1 MEFNQLRAFA
11 AVAETGQ
18 LTRAAER
25 LHLSQPAL
33 SAQIKALEEELAVR
47 LFERTPNGMQ
57 PTRAGR
63 ELLAHGEKVLAA
75 AEGLRQAARAVRGE
89 AAGRLRIGTLSDPQ
103 SIRLGDILGRAVER
117 FPLLELELH
126 QEITGAALEAVRD
139 GSLDA
144 SFYYG
149 ELTAAHVDG
158 LALRE
163 LVYCVAAPA
172 GWKQRID
179 GAGWRE
185 LAALPWIVTPK
196 ISTHH
201 RLMRTIFSEHDVA
214 PAKVIE
220 ADNESVI
227 SNLVASGLGVSL
239 MREDLALGRAREVCI
254 WSKVRVRT
262 TLWFIYRAERE
273 SDPLVAALINVVAET
288 WRVPSPVAPER
299 AGAAEHG

>member
-149 ELTAAHVDG
+149 ELTAPHVDG

-227 SNLVASGLGVSL
+227 SNLVGSGLGLSL
-239 MREDLALGRAREVCI
+239 MRLEHALERERDVCI
-254 WSKVRVRT
+254 WPKARVRT
-262 TLWFIYRAERE
+262 TLWFIYRAERA
-273 SDPLVAALINVVAET
+273 SDPLIAALLKVVAEA
-288 WRVPSPVAPER
+288 WQLPSPLGRKHAT
-299 AGAAEHG
+299 AA

>member
-33 SAQIKALEEELAVR
+33 SAQIKALEEELGVR
-47 LFERTPNGMQ
+47 LFERTPNGMLA
-57 PTRAGR
+57 TRAGR
-63 ELLAHGEKVLAA
+63 ELLVHGEKVLAA
-75 AEGLRQAARAVRGE
+75 AEGLRQAARSVRGE

-149 ELTAAHVDG
+149 ELTSPQVDG
-158 LALRE
+158 LALRD
-163 LVYCVAAPA
+163 LIYCVAAPA
-172 GWKQRID
+172 AWKQRID

-185 LAALPWIVTPK
+185 LAALPWIVTPP

-201 RLMRTIFSEHDVA
+201 RLMHAIFSEHDVA

-227 SNLVASGLGVSL
+227 SNLVASGLGLSL
-239 MREDLALGRAREVCI
+239 MRLDHALERERDVCI
-254 WSKVRVRT
+254 WQKARVRT
-262 TLWFIYRAERE
+262 TLWFIYRAERKA
-273 SDPLVAALINVVAET
+273 DPLIAALLKVVAEA
-288 WRVPSPVAPER
+288 WNLPSPLER
-299 AGAAEHG
+299 KQATAA

>member
-1 MEFNQLRAFA
+1 MELYQLRAFA
-11 AVAETGQ
+11 AVADTGQ

-33 SAQIKALEEELAVR
+33 SAQIKALEEELEVR

-57 PTRAGR
+57 ATRAGR
-63 ELLAHGEKVLAA
+63 ELLAHGEKVLAD
-75 AEGLRQAARAVRGE
+75 AEALRQAAGAVRGE

-126 QEITGAALEAVRD
+126 HEITGAALEAVRD

-149 ELTAAHVDG
+149 DITSPQVSG

-163 LVYCVAAPA
+163 LIYCVAAPVE
-172 GWKQRID
+172 WKRSN
-179 GAGWRE
+179 GSPGWRE
-185 LAALPWIVTPK
+185 LAALPWIVTPQ
-196 ISTHH
+196 ISSHH
-201 RLMRTIFSEHDVA
+201 RLIRTIFSEHDVA

-227 SNLVASGLGVSL
+227 SNLVGAGLGPSL
-239 MREDLALGRAREVCI
+239 LRLDLALARGLC
-254 WSKVRVRT
+254 
-262 TLWFIYRAERE
+262 
-273 SDPLVAALINVVAET
+273 
-288 WRVPSPVAPER
+288 
-299 AGAAEHG
+299 

>member
-1 MEFNQLRAFA
+1 MELYQLRAFA
-11 AVAETGQ
+11 AVADTGQ

-33 SAQIKALEEELAVR
+33 SAQIKALEEELEVR
-47 LFERTPNGMQ
+47 LFERTPSGMQ

-63 ELLAHGEKVLAA
+63 ELLAHAEKVLAA
-75 AEGLRQAARAVRGE
+75 SDALRRAARAVRGE
-89 AAGRLRIGTLSDPQ
+89 VAGRLRIGTLSDPQ
-103 SIRLGDILGRAVER
+103 FIRLGDVLGRAVER
-117 FPLLELELH
+117 YPLLELELH
-126 QEITGAALEAVRD
+126 HEITGAALEAVRD

-149 ELTAAHVDG
+149 DITSPQVAG
-158 LALRE
+158 LALTE

-172 GWKQRID
+172 EWQSRID

-185 LAALPWIVTPK
+185 LAALPWIVTPP

-201 RLMRTIFSEHDVA
+201 RLLQAIFSEHGVA

-220 ADNESVI
+220 ADAEAVI

-239 MREDLALGRAREVCI
+239 MREDLARVRERAGEVCI
-254 WSKVRVRT
+254 WPNARVRT
-262 TLWFIYRAERE
+262 TLWFIYRAERG
-273 SDPLVAALINVVAET
+273 SDPLIGALLNVVAET
-288 WRVPSPVAPER
+288 WQVPAAPEQVGF
-299 AGAAEHG
+299 A

>member
-1 MEFNQLRAFA
+1 MELYQLRAFA
-11 AVAETGQ
+11 AVADTGQ

-33 SAQIKALEEELAVR
+33 SAQIKALEEELEVR

-57 PTRAGR
+57 ATRAGR

-75 AEGLRQAARAVRGE
+75 AEALRQAARAVRGE

-126 QEITGAALEAVRD
+126 HEITGAALEAVRD

-149 ELTAAHVDG
+149 DITSPQVGG
-158 LALRE
+158 LALRD
-163 LVYCVAAPA
+163 LVYCVAAPVE
-172 GWKQRID
+172 WKQRID

-185 LAALPWIVTPK
+185 LAALPWIVTPQ

-227 SNLVASGLGVSL
+227 SNLVGAGLGLSL
-239 MREDLALGRAREVCI
+239 MRLDLALERGVCI
-254 WSKVRVRT
+254 WPKARVRT
-262 TLWFIYRAERE
+262 TLWFIYRAERA
-273 SDPLVAALINVVAET
+273 SDPLIAARLKVVAET
-288 WRVPSPVAPER
+288 WQLPSREARKQVT
-299 AGAAEHG
+299 AA

>member
-1 MEFNQLRAFA
+1 MELYQLRAFA
-11 AVAETGQ
+11 AVADSGQ

-33 SAQIKALEEELAVR
+33 SAQIKALEEELEVR

-57 PTRAGR
+57 ATRVGR
-63 ELLAHGEKVLAA
+63 ELLAHAEKVLAA
-75 AEGLRQAARAVRGE
+75 AEALRQAASAVHGE

-103 SIRLGDILGRAVER
+103 FIRLGDILSKAVER

-126 QEITGAALEAVRD
+126 HEITGAALEAVRD

-149 ELTAAHVDG
+149 DIASPQVAG

-172 GWKQRID
+172 EWKVRIA
-179 GAGWRE
+179 GADWRE
-185 LAALPWIVTPK
+185 LAALPWIVTPP

-201 RLMRTIFSEHDVA
+201 RLLQTIFSEHDVA

-227 SNLVASGLGVSL
+227 SNLVASGLGLSL
-239 MREDLALGRAREVCI
+239 MREDLAHERERADEVCI
-254 WSKVRVRT
+254 WPKAQVRT
-262 TLWFIYRAERE
+262 TLWFIYRAERAA
-273 SDPLVAALINVVAET
+273 DPLIAALLKVVAET
-288 WRVPSPVAPER
+288 WQLPAPAAPEQVKV
-299 AGAAEHG
+299 A

>member
-33 SAQIKALEEELAVR
+33 SAQIKALEEELGVR

-63 ELLAHGEKVLAA
+63 ELLVHGEKVLAA
-75 AEGLRQAARAVRGE
+75 AEGLRQAARSVRGE

-149 ELTAAHVDG
+149 DLTAPHVDG

-201 RLMRTIFSEHDVA
+201 RLMRTIFSEHGVA

-227 SNLVASGLGVSL
+227 SNLVGSGLGLSL
-239 MREDLALGRAREVCI
+239 MRLDHALERERDVCI
-254 WSKVRVRT
+254 WPKARVRT

-273 SDPLVAALINVVAET
+273 SDPLIAALLKVVAEA
-288 WRVPSPVAPER
+288 WQLPSPLGRKQAT
-299 AGAAEHG
+299 AA

>member
-1 MEFNQLRAFA
+1 MELYQLRAFA
-11 AVAETGQ
+11 AVADTGQ

-33 SAQIKALEEELAVR
+33 SAQIKALEEELEVR
-47 LFERTPNGMQ
+47 LFERTSNGMHA
-57 PTRAGR
+57 TRAGR

-75 AEGLRQAARAVRGE
+75 AEALRQAARAVRGE

-126 QEITGAALEAVRD
+126 HEITGAALEAVRD

-149 ELTAAHVDG
+149 DITSPQVGG

-172 GWKQRID
+172 EWKHRID

-185 LAALPWIVTPK
+185 LVALPWIVTPE

-201 RLMRTIFSEHDVA
+201 RLMRTIFSEHGVA
-214 PAKVIE
+214 PARVIE

-227 SNLVASGLGVSL
+227 SSLVGSGLGLSL
-239 MREDLALGRAREVCI
+239 MRLDLALERKRDVCI
-254 WSKVRVRT
+254 WPKARVRT
-262 TLWFIYRAERE
+262 TLWFIYRAERA
-273 SDPLVAALINVVAET
+273 SDPLIAALLKVVAET
-288 WRVPSPVAPER
+288 WQLPHGEARKQVT
-299 AGAAEHG
+299 AA

>member
-1 MEFNQLRAFA
+1 MELYQLRAFA
-11 AVAETGQ
+11 AVADAGQ

-25 LHLSQPAL
+25 LHISQPAL
-33 SAQIKALEEELAVR
+33 SAQIKALEEELEVR

-63 ELLAHGEKVLAA
+63 ELLEHAEKVLST
-75 AEGLRQAARAVRGE
+75 AEALRQAARAVRGE

-103 SIRLGDILGRAVER
+103 FIRLGDVLGKAVER

-126 QEITGAALEAVRD
+126 HEITGAALEAVRD

-149 ELTAAHVDG
+149 DITSPQVAG

-163 LVYCVAAPA
+163 LVYRIAAPA
-172 GWKQRID
+172 EWKDRID

-185 LAALPWIVTPK
+185 LAALPWIVTPP

-201 RLMRTIFSEHDVA
+201 RLMRTIFSAHDVT

-227 SNLVASGLGVSL
+227 SNLVASGLGLSL
-239 MREDLALGRAREVCI
+239 MREDLARVRERDGEVCI
-254 WSKVRVRT
+254 WPQARVRT

-273 SDPLVAALINVVAET
+273 SDPLIGALRNVVAET
-288 WRVPSPVAPER
+288 WQVPLPA
-299 AGAAEHG
+299 AAEQAQAA

>member
-1 MEFNQLRAFA
+1 MELYQLRAFA
-11 AVAETGQ
+11 AVADSGQ

-33 SAQIKALEEELAVR
+33 SAQIKALEEALEVR

-57 PTRAGR
+57 TTRAGR
-63 ELLAHGEKVLAA
+63 ELLVHAEKVLAA
-75 AEGLRQAARAVRGE
+75 AEALRQAARAVRGE

-103 SIRLGDILGRAVER
+103 SIRLGDVLGRAVER

-126 QEITGAALEAVRD
+126 HEITGAALEAVRD

-149 ELTAAHVDG
+149 DITAPQVSG
-158 LALRE
+158 LALRA
-163 LVYCVAAPA
+163 LVYRVAAPA
-172 GWKQRID
+172 EWKDRILD
-179 GAGWRE
+179 AGWRE
-185 LAALPWIVTPK
+185 LAALPWIVTPE

-201 RLMRTIFSEHDVA
+201 RLLRTLFSEHGVA

-239 MREDLALGRAREVCI
+239 MREDLALAREHAGEVLI
-254 WSKVRVRT
+254 WRKALVRT
-262 TLWFIYRAERE
+262 TLWFIYRTERE
-273 SDPLVAALINVVAET
+273 SDPLVAALLNVVAET
-288 WRVPSPVAPER
+288 WQVPLP
-299 AGAAEHG
+299 AAAMHVKAA

>member
-1 MEFNQLRAFA
+1 MELYQLRAFA
-11 AVAETGQ
+11 AVADAGQ

-33 SAQIKALEEELAVR
+33 SAQIKALEEELEVR
-47 LFERTPNGMQ
+47 LFERTPYGMH

-63 ELLAHGEKVLAA
+63 DLLVHAEQVLAA
-75 AEGLRQAARAVRGE
+75 AEGLRRAARTVRGE

-103 SIRLGDILGRAVER
+103 FIRLGNVLGKAVER

-126 QEITGAALEAVRD
+126 HEITGAALEAVRD
-139 GSLDA
+139 GTLDA

-149 ELTAAHVDG
+149 DISSPQVTG
-158 LALRE
+158 LALRD

-172 GWKQRID
+172 EWKARID

-185 LAALPWIVTPK
+185 LAALPWIVTPP

-201 RLMRTIFSEHDVA
+201 RLLQTIFSEHGVA

-220 ADNESVI
+220 ADVEAVI

-239 MREDLALGRAREVCI
+239 MREDLALARQRAGEVCI
-254 WSKVRVRT
+254 WTKAQVRT
-262 TLWFIYRAERE
+262 TLWFIYRAERA
-273 SDPLVAALINVVAET
+273 SDPLIAALLSVVAET
-288 WRVPSPVAPER
+288 WQLPLPAAPEQ
-299 AGAAEHG
+299 AKAA